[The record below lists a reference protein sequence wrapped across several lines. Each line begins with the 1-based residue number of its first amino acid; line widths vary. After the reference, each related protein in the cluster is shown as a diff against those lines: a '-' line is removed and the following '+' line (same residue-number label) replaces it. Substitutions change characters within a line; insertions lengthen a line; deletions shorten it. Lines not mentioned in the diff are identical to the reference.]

1 MSELVVSLRRR
12 GHPIDVCAED
22 VPDCGPLQIAH
33 DTSLWHDGQYAPEIV
48 DGIAFCTSTDRTGGS
63 MVSAVDLTTGTVKW
77 ETSTGGDSIGVS
89 PNPVGDTVIAATDE
103 GSIYCLRQ
111 SDGEILWLR
120 EQTSLQHD
128 PIYSLAVNGSR
139 VVFGTYDGDLSCLD
153 AATGK
158 HLWKVNHTEDLGRIK
173 ANPIVWR
180 DSVIFCMWQASLL
193 CLDMKNGQQR
203 WRLECGGVGPGDD
216 HMNPLLVSDL
226 LFVPSYSE
234 GICAVDLTRRQ
245 IAWVSKPDLCVCGR
259 TPVVVGEVLYYRDD
273 HSGILYGT
281 PLRPSN
287 TLFPKPLFVF
297 QFGSGEELEDPDL
310 AVHDGCLYCPSGQW
324 LYVIEPRPAEGI
336 PTEYHIRKY
345 SAPDSFATGL
355 AHDGDLF
362 CAGMTTNKLVIGRLP
377 DPSTP
382 EESHSR

>member
-1 MSELVVSLRRR
+1 MNELVVSLRRQ
-12 GHPIDVCAED
+12 GHTIGVRAED
-22 VPDCGPLQIAH
+22 VPDCGPLEIVP

-48 DGIAFCTSTDRTGGS
+48 DGIAFCSVSDNAEGS
-63 MVSAVDLTTGTVKW
+63 MVSAVDLAIRTVKW
-77 ETSTGGDSIGVS
+77 QTPTGGDWMGIF
-89 PNPVGDTVIAATDE
+89 PNPVGDIVITATDE
-103 GSIYCLRQ
+103 GSVYCIRQ

-139 VVFGTYDGDLSCLD
+139 VVFGTYGGDLSCLD

-158 HLWKVNHTEDLGRIK
+158 HIWKVSHTEELGRIK
-173 ANPIVWR
+173 ANPVVWR
-180 DSVIFCMWQASLL
+180 DSAIFCMWQASLL

-203 WRLECGGVGPGDD
+203 WRIEYGGVGPGDD
-216 HMNPLLVSDL
+216 HMNPLLADDL
-226 LFVPSYSE
+226 LLIPSYSE
-234 GICAVDLTRRQ
+234 GMCAMDLAGRQ
-245 IAWVSKPDLCVCGR
+245 LAWVSKPDLCVCGR
-259 TPVVVGEVLYYRDD
+259 TPVALGGVLYYRDD

-287 TLFPKPLFVF
+287 ALSPKPLLVF
-297 QFGSGEELEDPDL
+297 QFDSGDALEDPDL
-310 AVHDGCLYCPSGQW
+310 TVHRNRLYCPSGQW

-345 SAPDSFATGL
+345 SAPGRFATGL

-362 CAGMTTNKLVIGRLP
+362 CAGMTTYKLLIGRLP
-377 DPSTP
+377 DPSAP
-382 EESHSR
+382 EDSRSR